1 MSAFLSA
8 LILAVPLAAMA
19 AALAYFISL
28 KKLSKSFNLKGSVLN
43 IEKEL
48 KQVLTRSERLKNIAL
63 GVDIEGRDAKVNI
76 GGELQ
81 RIISDAGAELRA
93 KSVELTLFDS
103 ESGLAAQSFV
113 VGAPSNVFSRG
124 SVDQDELGQSS
135 GIYRQEINGV
145 IIIYC
150 PVRFARQSFGALQ
163 FEFLEDSQ
171 ITAEA
176 ENLVMLFARQVA
188 IAVLD
193 SKFTDELLRMR
204 RLSEESV
211 RAKTGFL
218 ANLSHELRGP
228 LGIILNGSEL
238 ALDGLCGPISPQ
250 VQDTLRM
257 IKSNGEHLLEL
268 VNDVLD
274 YAKVEAGKIVTKP
287 IEMPLK
293 PLLTDLFKIAQGQ
306 AEQKKHKL
314 VLETVDE
321 TLGVVADRRH
331 LRQMIINL
339 LTNAIKYTPDG
350 GEITISANF
359 TPGNKVKISVLDTGV
374 GIPDDQRGK
383 VFGAFERVE
392 HQYSEK
398 QAGSGLGM
406 PLTKKLV
413 EANDGTIDFESE
425 LGKGSKFWIVLPAAR
440 VSRKKV
446 DTSGNAVREKLG
458 RGECIAVIDS
468 DDQSRELISRFL
480 EEEKYKV
487 SQLGSPKELIKLFK
501 DSHVNGVIL
510 DSNIIGMD
518 LEDLIVALRAHPKG
532 ASIPIIITSPSA
544 FSFDAEN
551 YLKLGVDRFISKP
564 INFTEVSQAVRQL
577 LDEYSPVKVRS

>member
-1 MSAFLSA
+1 MFLSA
-8 LILAVPLAAMA
+8 LVLAVPLAFLA
-19 AALAYFISL
+19 AAGAYYLSL
-28 KKLSKSFNLKGSVLN
+28 TKLSRSFNLKGSVLN
-43 IEKEL
+43 IEREL
-48 KQVLTRSERLKNIAL
+48 KEVLTRSERLKNIAL
-63 GVDIEGRDAKVNI
+63 GVDIEGRDSDVHI

-81 RIISDAGAELRA
+81 RIISDAGSELRA

-135 GIYRQEINGV
+135 GIYRQVVQGT

-163 FEFLEDSQ
+163 FEFLEGSK
-171 ITAEA
+171 ITAEE

-250 VQDTLRM
+250 VQETLQM

-287 IEMPLK
+287 IEMALK
-293 PLLTDLFKIAQGQ
+293 PLLLDLFKIAQGQ

-314 VLETVDE
+314 ILEPVDE
-321 TLGVVADRRH
+321 TLGAVADRRH

-339 LTNAIKYTPDG
+339 LTNAIKYTPEG
-350 GEITISANF
+350 GEITISAHF
-359 TPGNKVKISVLDTGV
+359 ITGNKVKIVVSDTGV
-374 GIPDDQRGK
+374 GIPEDQRSK
-383 VFGAFERVE
+383 VFGAFERVD

-398 QAGSGLGM
+398 QSGSGLGM

-458 RGECIAVIDS
+458 KGESIAVVDA
-468 DDQSRELISRFL
+468 DVQSRELISRFL

-487 SQLGSPKELIKLFK
+487 SQLGTPKELIKLFK
-501 DSHVNGVIL
+501 DTIVQGIII
-510 DSNIIGMD
+510 DSNIVGME
-518 LEDLIVALRAHPKG
+518 LEDLISALRVHPKG
-532 ASIPIIITSPSA
+532 ASIPIIIISPSA

-551 YLKLGVDRFISKP
+551 YLKLGVDRFLSKP
-564 INFTEVSQAVRQL
+564 INYAETSQALRQL
-577 LDEYSPVKVRS
+577 LDEYSPVKV